1 MTVHEVTPAT
11 RFTLPLGSDATAP
24 PERRG
29 VPRDG
34 VRLLVARPELVEHRR
49 FHDLPDLLEPGDLVV
64 VNTSATLPAAI
75 DGRRTDGRRAPV
87 HVSTVLDDG
96 DWVVEVRRPDGNGPE
111 LAVTPGETLRLPG
124 RVHLQ
129 LTLPY
134 PDPSAMVS
142 RLWRATVGPAPSPRD
157 YLARHGRPIRYG
169 YVRKRFPLAD
179 YQTVFATE
187 PGSAEMASAGRPF
200 TASLV
205 VRLITRGVVVAPV
218 VLHAGVSSPE
228 LHESPTPERFHVPS
242 TTARLVNHVREAGS
256 RVVAVGT
263 TSVRALE
270 SAVAADGSVRPSGG
284 WTDLV
289 LGADRPARI
298 VTGLVTGL
306 HAPETSHLL
315 LLEAVAG
322 RRLVDTAYQAAVE
335 NGYLWHEFGDATLFL
350 P

>member
-1 MTVHEVTPAT
+1 MTLQEATPVT
-11 RFTLPLGSDATAP
+11 RFTLPPGSDATAP

-34 VRLLVARPELVEHRR
+34 VRLLIARPGLVEHRR
-49 FHDLPDLLEPGDLVV
+49 FHDLPELLEPGDLVV

-75 DGRRTDGRRAPV
+75 DGRRADGRHAPI

-96 DWVVEVRRPDGNGPE
+96 DWVIEVRRPDGNGPD
-111 LAVTPGETLRLPG
+111 LAVMRGQTLRLPG
-124 RVHLQ
+124 KVHLR
-129 LTLPY
+129 LMVPY
-134 PDPSAMVS
+134 PDPTAAVS
-142 RLWRATVGPAPSPRD
+142 RLWRATADPTPSLRE
-157 YLARHGRPIRYG
+157 YLGRHGRPVRYG
-169 YVRKRFPLAD
+169 YLRKRFPLAD
-179 YQTVFATE
+179 YQTVFATD

-200 TASLV
+200 TTSLV
-205 VRLITRGVVVAPV
+205 VRLITRGIIVAPV

-228 LHESPTPERFHVPS
+228 LHEPPTPERFRVSS
-242 TTARLVNHVREAGS
+242 TTAELVNHVRAVGG

-263 TSVRALE
+263 TTVRALE
-270 SAVAADGSVRPSGG
+270 SAATADGTVRSASG

-289 LGADRPARI
+289 LGPHRPVRA

-306 HAPETSHLL
+306 HAPEASHLL

-322 RRLVDTAYQAAVE
+322 PRLVDAAYQAAIDDS
-335 NGYLWHEFGDATLFL
+335 YLWHEFGDATLFL